1 MKIVEMLAAPV
12 DEIDNIA
19 ARSGTVR
26 IRCSSLLNHGSERAQ
41 LSSWNKLGRS
51 ELLAKKE
58 QEEKAKYDL
67 IDAEYYI
74 VDGKL
79 DFEEID
85 AQYHISD
92 GLKDLEWSCYLTST
106 DDPEARIYPDGGC
119 LIRELRN
126 DSEEFEDPDET
137 VEVVSGFFS
146 RLAVTGR
153 ENEQKCYIL
162 NVEAADGLYL
172 FGDPTSL
179 SCNNTQGSS

>member
-1 MKIVEMLAAPV
+1 ML
-12 DEIDNIA
+12 N
-19 ARSGTVR
+19 
-26 IRCSSLLNHGSERAQ
+26 NGSKRAQ
-41 LSSWNKLGRS
+41 LSSWNKPGGS
-51 ELLAKKE
+51 GLLAKKE

-106 DDPEARIYPDGGC
+106 DDQEARIYPDGGC

-179 SCNNTQGSS
+179 SCNDTQGSS